1 MKKTNKK
8 GFTLVELLAVI
19 VILGVLLLIAVPAV
33 QNIIKSS
40 KRKAFESAAKLAVEN
55 VETVASTEKIE
66 DSIAECYV
74 PINSYTYTITDKSG
88 NQKSVTVEGIKLER
102 GSFGTGTTGYIKVDT
117 NGKGTITISNSEY
130 MIKEG
135 TSTKADAVA
144 SDGTIKSD
152 NIGNTIGANVCSW
165 YYK

>member
-74 PINSYTYTITDKSG
+74 PINKYTYTITDKDG
-88 NQKSVTVEGIKLER
+88 KTEKVTVEGIKLER
-102 GSFGTGTTGYIKVDT
+102 GSFGTGTTGYIKVDAS
-117 NGKGTITISNSEY
+117 GKGTITISNSEY
-130 MIKEG
+130 MIKDG
-135 TSTKADAVA
+135 TSTNAGAVA
-144 SDGTIKSD
+144 SDGKITSDSIKVD
-152 NIGNTIGANVCSW
+152 IGSNVCSW

>member
-74 PINSYTYTITDKSG
+74 PINEYTYTITDKDG
-88 NQKSVTVEGIKLER
+88 KTEKVTVEGIKLER
-102 GSFGTGTTGYIKVDT
+102 GSFGTGTTGYIKVDAS
-117 NGKGTITISNSEY
+117 GKGTITISNSEY
-130 MIKEG
+130 MIKNG
-135 TSTKADAVA
+135 TSTNAGAVA
-144 SDGTIKSD
+144 SDGKITSDSIKVD
-152 NIGNTIGANVCSW
+152 IGSNVCSW

>member
-74 PINSYTYTITDKSG
+74 PINAYTNGDT
-88 NQKSVTVEGIKLER
+88 NVEGIKLER
-102 GSFGTGTTGYIKVDT
+102 GSFGTGTLGYIKVNS
-117 NGKGTITISNSEY
+117 NGKGTISISNSEY
-130 MIKEG
+130 TILDG
-135 TSTKADAVA
+135 TSTDASAVT
-144 SDGTIKSD
+144 TIATGANANK
-152 NIGNTIGANVCSW
+152 ITETVVQNTIGDNICSW

>member
-40 KRKAFESAAKLAVEN
+40 KRKAFESAAKLAIEN

-74 PINSYTYTITDKSG
+74 PIKAYTNTITINGKQEKVD
-88 NQKSVTVEGIKLER
+88 VVGIKLER
-102 GSFGTGTTGYIKVDT
+102 GSFGSGTTGYIKVDT
-117 NGKGTITISNSEY
+117 DGKGTITISNSEY
-130 MIKEG
+130 MIKGG
-135 TSTKADAVA
+135 TSTEANAVPSDATIT
-144 SDGTIKSD
+144 SDSIKDTIK
-152 NIGNTIGANVCSW
+152 NNVCSW

>member
-40 KRKAFESAAKLAVEN
+40 KRKAFESAAKLAIEN

-74 PINSYTYTITDKSG
+74 PINAYTNTITINGK
-88 NQKSVTVEGIKLER
+88 QETVAVEGIKLER

-117 NGKGTITISNSEY
+117 NGKGTITISNLEY
-130 MIKEG
+130 MIKDG

-144 SDGTIKSD
+144 SDGTITSD
-152 NIGNTIGANVCSW
+152 SIKGTIKNNVCSW